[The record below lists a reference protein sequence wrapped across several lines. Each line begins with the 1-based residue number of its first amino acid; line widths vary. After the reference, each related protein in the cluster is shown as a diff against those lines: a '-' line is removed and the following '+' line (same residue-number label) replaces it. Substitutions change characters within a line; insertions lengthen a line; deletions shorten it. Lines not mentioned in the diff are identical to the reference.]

1 MALEREV
8 TNQLLQLPKETTLDL
23 LRSTRPP
30 GRQDFRRHVEQLE
43 QDFESSRRRGL
54 RERQDFERTVE
65 QQKSDPPPRGRAAA
79 AHKDET
85 SRLYRE
91 RAQEAQDLLDDVEG
105 FADGQEGGQ
114 GAGDKRGSEADGSA
128 SAPLASVRRRR
139 AAKGKL
145 DQSRFISSPA
155 VPSAQ
160 DLEGDESGRAG
171 DGVSTEWVQK
181 DVLDKALRVHKLQ
194 AKVSESSRRADEKRE
209 DLQLALATYQA
220 SRDSNRDHLLESLRL
235 MDDDRPNR
243 VRRRLK
249 LESASAATRGGGGED
264 RVRRQ
269 VELHRELLQRAQSD
283 KGPLDG
289 VVHWMLDSLKHV
301 LECGEEFRKETFFAM
316 LERIEDCEFSRLVSA
331 IVVKMAE
338 GIDVTP
344 EELVARFQQDRGA
357 VPPRVRELLE
367 GDAAHVRALL
377 ASPGRRSPQSPGS
390 RAPRFFVTEQE

>member
-1 MALEREV
+1 
-8 TNQLLQLPKETTLDL
+8 
-23 LRSTRPP
+23 
-30 GRQDFRRHVEQLE
+30 VEQLE
-43 QDFESSRRRGL
+43 QDFKRA
-54 RERQDFERTVE
+54 VE
-65 QQKSDPPPRGRAAA
+65 QQKSEPPPRGRAAA

-91 RAQEAQDLLDDVEG
+91 RAQASKGGGGPPHGEGGTTEEMQDLLDDVEG
-105 FADGQEGGQ
+105 LADGQEGGQ
-114 GAGDKRGSEADGSA
+114 GAGDKRGSEA
-128 SAPLASVRRRR
+128 
-139 AAKGKL
+139 
-145 DQSRFISSPA
+145 
-155 VPSAQ
+155 
-160 DLEGDESGRAG
+160 LEGDESGRAG
-171 DGVSTEWVQK
+171 DGASTEGGK
-181 DVLDKALRVHKLQ
+181 REIEDKALRVHRLQ

-209 DLQLALATYQA
+209 CLQLALATYQS

-249 LESASAATRGGGGED
+249 LESASAAERGGGGED

-269 VELHRELLQRAQSD
+269 VELHRELLHVAQSH
-283 KGPLDG
+283 KGSLDG

-331 IVVKMAE
+331 IVVNMAQ

-344 EELVARFQQDRGA
+344 EEVAARLQQDRGA
-357 VPPRVRELLE
+357 VPPHICELLE
-367 GDAAHVRALL
+367 GDVTHVRALL